1 VTAVTTPSLGQQSK
15 GRRTRS
21 GDIWRTFLL
30 LQASVIFEVIGP
42 LERGIMSKIEDES
55 LIEELANGIT
65 HGIGLALSIV
75 GLIAL
80 VVLSVMR
87 GNAWHIAGCTTF
99 GVTLVLLYAASTLYH
114 SFHTPRLKRIL
125 KILDHTAIY
134 LLIAGTYTPFTLVNL
149 RGFWGWTLFSLVWGL
164 SVFGILWKLFHVDRF
179 QLVSTLVYIAMGWL
193 VLIAIKPVMSAV
205 PLSGIVWLVA
215 GGLFYTVGVLFY
227 ALKRVPYNHAIWH
240 VFVMAGSIC
249 HYFAVMFYVLPRSS

>member
-1 VTAVTTPSLGQQSK
+1 VS
-15 GRRTRS
+15 RDDR
-21 GDIWRTFLL
+21 
-30 LQASVIFEVIGP
+30 
-42 LERGIMSKIEDES
+42 ES
-55 LIEELANGIT
+55 FIEELANGIT
-65 HGIGLALSIV
+65 HGIGLALSVV
-75 GLIAL
+75 GLVAL
-80 VVLSVMR
+80 VILSVIR

-164 SVFGILWKLFHVDRF
+164 SVFGIIWKLFHVERF
-179 QLVSTLVYIAMGWL
+179 QIVSTMVYVAMGWL
-193 VLIAIKPVMSAV
+193 VVIAIKPVMSAI
-205 PLSGIVWLVA
+205 PISGIIWLVA
-215 GGLFYTVGVLFY
+215 GGLFYTVGVLFF
-227 ALKRVPYNHAIWH
+227 ASKRIPYNHAIWH

-249 HYFAVMFYVLPRSS
+249 HYFAVMFYVLPHNSQ

>member
-1 VTAVTTPSLGQQSK
+1 
-15 GRRTRS
+15 
-21 GDIWRTFLL
+21 
-30 LQASVIFEVIGP
+30 
-42 LERGIMSKIEDES
+42 MSKLETED
-55 LIEELANGIT
+55 LVEELANGIT
-65 HGIGLALSIV
+65 HGIGLALSVV
-75 GLIAL
+75 GLVAL
-80 VVLSVMR
+80 VALSIMR

-114 SFHTPRLKRIL
+114 SFRTPRLKRIL

-149 RGFWGWTLFSLVWGL
+149 RGFWGWILFALVWSL
-164 SVFGILWKLFHVDRF
+164 CVFGIVWKAFHAERF
-179 QLVSTLVYIAMGWL
+179 AIVSTLLYIAMGWL
-193 VLIAIKPVMSAV
+193 VLIAVKPLLAAV
-205 PLSGIVWLVA
+205 PLSGIVWLLA

-249 HYFAVMFYVLPRSS
+249 HYFAVMFYVLPGRS